1 MPMTLI
7 HHSVLGTSRTS
18 GPTLLTRI
26 AAAVAREFRIR
37 RDMRLLSQ
45 FGDSALHDIGL
56 SRGGVEDAVRYGRSA
71 FGRSSIVGPAPG
83 ETSEPVALPSADTEW
98 R

>member
-1 MPMTLI
+1 MSTTLI
-7 HHSVLGTSRTS
+7 HHSVLGTSRTY
-18 GPTLLTRI
+18 GTALLTRI
-26 AAAVAREFRIR
+26 AAAVAREFRVR

-56 SRGGVEDAVRYGRSA
+56 SRGGVEDAVRYGRSE
-71 FGRSSIVGPAPG
+71 FGRSIIVEPALG
-83 ETSEPVALPSADTEW
+83 ETSERGALPSADTEW